1 MGAYSTP
8 PDSLAGFE
16 GGAGKR
22 RGKEEGRRGK
32 GKEGRK
38 KGKGR
43 GEGRG
48 GKRGEEV
55 KVGPQNGRPGSATEY
70 RQQCSNSGVPC
81 TTGYL
86 VLTVFLLLLLL

>member
-1 MGAYSTP
+1 VGAYSTP

-43 GEGRG
+43 GEGREKMG
-48 GKRGEEV
+48 RGKGWPP
-55 KVGPQNGRPGSATEY
+55 K
-70 RQQCSNSGVPC
+70 RQAWIRH
-81 TTGYL
+81 
-86 VLTVFLLLLLL
+86 